1 MINPFLIGIPT
12 WLLSCLIAYVVR
24 ESSLRGLDAQQAGT
38 LVLGLRPI
46 RLRTTIAMVG
56 VVALVLLIRFS
67 SPNLAKS
74 VWMAPCFPLVASVLV
89 VAQIAAMKTL
99 KRAPPTH
106 IPSPLSD
113 GAVLRLSGLRLAVG
127 GNDAGHHGVQRPQV
141 ISNFKKKPSKLLT
154 DPREAP
160 WKERA
165 ILHSVQAL
173 RSLIKRS

>member
-24 ESSLRGLDAQQAGT
+24 ESSLCGLDAQQAGT

-74 VWMAPCFPLVASVLV
+74 AWMAPCFPLVASVLV

-99 KRAPPTH
+99 KRARLPPTF
-106 IPSPLSD
+106 
-113 GAVLRLSGLRLAVG
+113 LRLYRIAQCFDFLGYGSLLATMTLATMG
-127 GNDAGHHGVQRPQV
+127 YNGHR
-141 ISNFKKKPSKLLT
+141 
-154 DPREAP
+154 
-160 WKERA
+160 
-165 ILHSVQAL
+165 
-173 RSLIKRS
+173 